1 MCLKECNTAMERDD
15 ISIQSEGETLLA
27 VLDEGGSELLV
38 FNDDYHTFDFVIEC
52 LQMICKLNKKQAVTC
67 TNIIHYKGLCVV
79 KHGSY
84 DELKQMCSMLL
95 QQGLKAEVR

>member
-1 MCLKECNTAMERDD
+1 MEKHN
-15 ISIQSEGETLLA
+15 IKTETEGELRLA
-27 VLDEGGSELLV
+27 TLDEGGSELVV

-52 LQMICKLNKKQAVTC
+52 LQTICRLNKQQAVTC

-84 DELKQMCSMLL
+84 DVLKQMCGKLI
-95 QQGLKAEVR
+95 QKGLNAEVR

>member
-1 MCLKECNTAMERDD
+1 MEKHNINTETQNESCLTA
-15 ISIQSEGETLLA
+15 
-27 VLDEGGSELLV
+27 LDEGGSELLV

-52 LQMICKLNKKQAVTC
+52 LQSICRLNKHQAVTC

-84 DELKQMCSMLL
+84 DALKVMCRKLIEK
-95 QQGLKAEVR
+95 GLNAEVR